1 MTDTTKPDRD
11 YVLGT
16 HDDELER
23 LGLQHRVWRDHVL
36 DAWRR
41 AGFTSGQTLLD
52 LGCGP
57 GYATVDLASVAGSGG
72 SVIGIDRSRRFLD
85 RLERVAREEAA
96 SPVETYEIDLDTGDL
111 PDKIVDGVWCR
122 WVLGFLRN
130 PRRMIEQI
138 ARAVRPGGTF
148 VSHEYF
154 AYETWRFLPPSAELS
169 EFVQTVISNWRATG
183 GEPDMGLELPAWLGE
198 AGFDI
203 VEVRPLVHVLTPADE
218 MWKWPTSFVSVA
230 SERWVEMGTM
240 TRERA
245 EQIREAITRREH
257 QPNALMITPGL
268 LEIIARRRG

>member
-1 MTDTTKPDRD
+1 MTEPAKPDRD

-23 LGLQHRVWRDHVL
+23 LGLQHRVWREYVL
-36 DAWRR
+36 DAWKR

-57 GYATVDLASVAGSGG
+57 GYATVDLASVAGSSGT
-72 SVIGIDRSRRFLD
+72 VIGIDRSRRFLD
-85 RLERVAREEAA
+85 RLERVTGAEGT
-96 SPVETYEIDLDTGDL
+96 SPVETYEIELDTGNL
-111 PDKIVDGVWCR
+111 PDRLVDGVWCR
-122 WVLGFLRN
+122 WVLAFLKN

-138 ARAVRPGGTF
+138 AGSVRPGGTF

-169 EFVQTVISNWRATG
+169 EFVQTVIASWRATG
-183 GEPDMGLELPAWLGE
+183 GEPDLGLELPAWLGE

-203 VEVRPLVHVLTPADE
+203 VEVRPLIHVLTPADE

-230 SERWVEMGTM
+230 SERWVELGTM

-245 EQIREAITRREH
+245 EQIRQAITARER

-268 LEIIARRRG
+268 LEVIARRGD